1 MKLTVTCLVL
11 GSILCRP
18 CLCEVVLNGVSRLDA
33 VTAGLKLLSDTR
45 LDRATVLKI
54 VQPESDEKW
63 SEDAMA
69 VSDMLQVS
77 VDMSIAVMSYN

>member
-11 GSILCRP
+11 GSILGRW
-18 CLCEVVLNGVSRLDA
+18 CLGEVVLTGVSRLDA

-54 VQPESDEKW
+54 VQSESDEERR
-63 SEDAMA
+63 EDAMA

-77 VDMSIAVMSYN
+77 VNMSI